1 MKFKGLGTA
10 LVTPFK
16 NGKVDEKDN
25 AIFDCSCNAA
35 ASVLMSQ
42 KAAHYC

>member
-16 NGKVDEKDN
+16 NGKVDEN
-25 AIFDCSCNAA
+25 AYRATVARQIE
-35 ASVLMSQ
+35 ASIGFSMSL
-42 KAAHYC
+42 